1 MSKIHVNILT
11 SQNINCGIA
20 DTTNHLI
27 NELSTSNKIDINVLP
42 ITDTLSKNPL
52 YFIGL
57 LKDIKEYQTTHIQYQ
72 PDLFGN
78 VPIPYLELNYLP
90 LVMKILKQKQNKIV
104 TTLHE
109 VGLNSIINRYVLKF
123 LNLSDKLIV
132 HNEKMIEILAANG
145 IEADKIVEIPL
156 GTSEPKILDK
166 NKCKAKLNVADKK
179 IITIFG
185 FISQNKGHDLIIEIL
200 SKLDHDIIL
209 FVAGGT
215 RTEDQKSYKES
226 LKQRVSLM
234 GLENRVKFFDF
245 VDKNDLPV
253 IANATDLFVY
263 PYRWIVASA
272 ALNLGLSYG
281 VPTITSDLSY
291 FKSIKNRYDCV
302 ELFEKENK
310 QDLFVKITELLNDND
325 RQNYLKRKCEEFYN
339 QTSWK
344 AVADKTIDLY
354 LDLNRTSS

>member
-20 DTTNHLI
+20 DTTNKLV
-27 NELSTSNKIDINVLP
+27 NELSKSNKIDINMLP
-42 ITDTLSKNPL
+42 ITDIGSKNPL
-52 YFIGL
+52 YFSGL
-57 LKDIKEYQTTHIQYQ
+57 LKDVKKDQITHIQYQ

-78 VPIPYLELNYLP
+78 VPIPYVELNYLP
-90 LVMKILKQKQNKIV
+90 LVMNILRQRKNKIV
-104 TTLHE
+104 TTIHE

-132 HNEKMIEILAANG
+132 HNEKMIDILKVNG
-145 IEADKIVEIPL
+145 IDADKIVEIPL
-156 GTSEPKILDK
+156 GTSKPKILDK
-166 NKCKAKLNVADKK
+166 EECKAYLNVADKR

-185 FISQNKGHDLIIEIL
+185 FISQNKGHDLIIGIL
-200 SKLDHDIIL
+200 PKLDHDIIL

-226 LKQRVSLM
+226 LKKQVSLM

-272 ALNLGLSYG
+272 ALSLGLSYG

-291 FKSIKNRYDCV
+291 FKSIKNRYDCI
-302 ELFEKENK
+302 ELFEKENVH
-310 QDLFVKITELLNDND
+310 DLFVKITELLNDNE
-325 RQNYLKRKCEEFYN
+325 RQNYLKMKCEEFYN

-344 AVADKTIDLY
+344 TVADKTIDLY
-354 LDLNRTSS
+354 LDLK